1 MEKHS
6 KDFIISGMLKIK
18 RVKSINE
25 RERPKAVGNVNKDRQ
40 TEVNKKM
47 GALTEKR
54 RHKSVTK

>member
-25 RERPKAVGNVNKDRQ
+25 RERPKAVGNVNKDRHA
-40 TEVNKKM
+40 N
-47 GALTEKR
+47 R
-54 RHKSVTK
+54 S